1 MYIIR
6 RWWERRALP
15 LVLVSLALGTAWTI
29 RQTQGSAIFEVYQVI
44 TSPLQLRSTQAERLS
59 DARTLELQ
67 ARLVELE
74 SQNQKLQE
82 LLGYVGSQYVARQ
95 GEAALKASTQQA
107 TQTHR
112 VMPQGSLGKAIVAAV
127 VGRSA
132 DHWWQQI
139 TLSRG
144 SKAGIQVG
152 FIVTAPGGL
161 VGRIISVTPNT
172 SRVLLISDR
181 TSSVGV
187 TISRSRHM
195 GFLRGQSASHAVMQF
210 FDKVPDVRR
219 GDVVATSPYSQIF
232 PSGLPVGRVEL
243 VNLSKTPAPE
253 AVISLSAPI
262 PYLEWVVVYP
272 KNQNP

>member
-6 RWWERRALP
+6 RWWERHALP
-15 LVLVSLALGTAWTI
+15 LVLVSLSLGTAWII
-29 RQTQGSAIFEVYQVI
+29 RQTQGAAIFEIYQVI
-44 TSPLQLRSTQAERLS
+44 TSPFQSSSTQTERLS
-59 DARTLELQ
+59 DAKMLELQ

-82 LLGYVGSQYVARQ
+82 LLGYVEPHIAKL
-95 GEAALKASTQQA
+95 GEAALQASP
-107 TQTHR
+107 
-112 VMPQGSLGKAIVAAV
+112 PQGNLGKAIVATV

-132 DHWWQQI
+132 DQWWQQV
-139 TLSRG
+139 TLGRG

-152 FIVTAPGGL
+152 FIVAAPGGL

-195 GFLRGQSASHAVMQF
+195 GFLRGSDSHAVMQF

-219 GDVVATSPYSQIF
+219 GDVVATSPYSQMF
-232 PSGLPVGRVEL
+232 PSGLPVGRVES
-243 VNLSKTPAPE
+243 VNLSKSPAPE

-272 KNQNP
+272 KTKNPEEVRNSQ

>member
-6 RWWERRALP
+6 RWWERHALP

-29 RQTQGSAIFEVYQVI
+29 RQTQGGAIFEIYQLI
-44 TSPLQLRSTQAERLS
+44 TSPLELSSTKAERLS
-59 DARTLELQ
+59 DAKMLELQ

-74 SQNQKLQE
+74 SQNQKLKQ
-82 LLGYVGSQYVARQ
+82 LLGYVKSAPQAAEQ
-95 GEAALKASTQQA
+95 GRAIAS
-107 TQTHR
+107 
-112 VMPQGSLGKAIVAAV
+112 PV

-139 TLSRG
+139 TLGRG
-144 SKAGIQVG
+144 SNAGIEVG
-152 FIVTAPGGL
+152 FIVSAPGGL

-195 GFLRGQSASHAVMQF
+195 GFLRGQSASLAVMQF

-219 GDVVATSPYSQIF
+219 GDIVATSPYSQIF
-232 PSGLPVGRVEL
+232 PSGLPVGRVESI
-243 VNLSKTPAPE
+243 NLSKSPAPE
-253 AVISLSAPI
+253 AVISLSAPM
-262 PYLEWVVVYP
+262 PYLEWVIVYP
-272 KNQNP
+272 RGERQEARGERK

>member
-6 RWWERRALP
+6 RWWERHALT
-15 LVLVSLALGTAWTI
+15 LVLVSLSLGAAWAL
-29 RQTQGSAIFEVYQVI
+29 RQTQGAAIFEVYKVI
-44 TSPLQLRSTQAERLS
+44 TSPLQTTQAEQLR
-59 DARTLELQ
+59 DARSLELQ

-74 SQNQKLQE
+74 SQNQQLKE
-82 LLGYVGSQYVARQ
+82 LLGLKPQSGQTQAI
-95 GEAALKASTQQA
+95 AA
-107 TQTHR
+107 
-112 VMPQGSLGKAIVAAV
+112 PV

-132 DHWWQQI
+132 DHWWQQV
-139 TLSRG
+139 TLGRG
-144 SKAGIQVG
+144 SSSGIKIG
-152 FIVTAPGGL
+152 YIVAAPGGV
-161 VGRIISVTPNT
+161 VGRITSVTPHT

-195 GFLRGQSASHAVMQF
+195 GFLRGQSAGEVVMQF

-219 GDVVATSPYSQIF
+219 GDVVATSPYSRIF
-232 PSGLPVGRVEL
+232 PSGLPVGRVESI
-243 VNLSKTPAPE
+243 NLSKSPAPE

-272 KNQNP
+272 KDKNP

>member
-6 RWWERRALP
+6 RWWERYALP
-15 LVLVSLALGTAWTI
+15 LVLVSIALATGWTI
-29 RQTQGSAIFEVYQVI
+29 RQTQGSAIFEIYRMIVR
-44 TSPLQLRSTQAERLS
+44 PFQLSSTFQAERLT

-82 LLGYVGSQYVARQ
+82 LLDYVESQAIQKRP
-95 GEAALKASTQQA
+95 
-107 TQTHR
+107 
-112 VMPQGSLGKAIVAAV
+112 MPRLGKAIVAPV

-132 DHWWQQI
+132 DQWWQQI
-139 TLSRG
+139 TLGRG

-152 FIVTAPGGL
+152 FIVVAPGGL
-161 VGRIISVTPNT
+161 VGRIISVTPNA

-187 TISRSRHM
+187 TISRSRYM
-195 GFLRGQSASHAVMQF
+195 GFIRGSTDHAVMQF
-210 FDKVPDVRR
+210 FDKIPDVRR
-219 GDVVATSPYSQIF
+219 GDIVATSPYSQMF
-232 PSGLPVGRVEL
+232 PSGLPVGRVES
-243 VNLSKTPAPE
+243 VNLAKSPAPE

-262 PYLEWVVVYP
+262 SYLEWVVVYP
-272 KNQNP
+272 KTKNP